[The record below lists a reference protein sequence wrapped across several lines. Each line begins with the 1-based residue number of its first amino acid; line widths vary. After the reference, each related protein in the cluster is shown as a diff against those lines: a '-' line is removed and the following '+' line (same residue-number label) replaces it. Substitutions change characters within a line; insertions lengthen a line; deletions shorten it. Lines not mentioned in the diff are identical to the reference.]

1 MSREIIAL
9 FAETGRATG
18 NKDRAA
24 AHRDKDRVG
33 LCFVWAAWPEP
44 GGARMLLQ
52 TRSRPGDPYLGSLD
66 SPAGG
71 HVQAEAPHAETARR
85 EFAEEVG
92 LALNP
97 GELVFLGQLHLQDP
111 SERYWRHAMQFFY
124 LCTRPVALTATVFNE
139 EVNAFVE
146 VALADFD
153 ALVHGRVQAIPAR
166 ARYESTPTKIRPR
179 EVTAAAFAAYNEQIM
194 DAIRRSSRSIQ
205 AYLATGAIDATIF
218 PASG

>member
-1 MSREIIAL
+1 MTKERITL
-9 FAETGRATG
+9 FDARGNPTG

-71 HVQAEAPHAETARR
+71 HVQADEPHAETARR

-124 LCTRPVALTATVFNE
+124 LCTRPIALTATVFNE

-146 VALADFD
+146 VALVDFD
-153 ALVHGRVQAIPAR
+153 ALVHGRVQTILAR
-166 ARYESTPTKIRPR
+166 ARYESTPNEIRPR
-179 EVTAAAFAAYNEQIM
+179 AVTPAAFAAYNEQIM
-194 DAIRRSSRSIQ
+194 DAIRRSSRAIQ
-205 AYLATGAIDATIF
+205 TYLATGAIDATIF

>member
-9 FAETGRATG
+9 FDETGRATG

-24 AHRDKDRVG
+24 AHRGKDRVG
-33 LCFVWAAWPEP
+33 LCFVWAAWPVVLVQLRQLP
-44 GGARMLLQ
+44 R
-52 TRSRPGDPYLGSLD
+52 LGLVLH
-66 SPAGG
+66 
-71 HVQAEAPHAETARR
+71 HVQVGRRAEHAAVQADEPHAETARR

-153 ALVHGRVQAIPAR
+153 ALVHGRVQTIPAR
-166 ARYESTPTKIRPR
+166 ARYESTPNKIRPR
-179 EVTAAAFAAYNEQIM
+179 EVTPAAFAAYNEQIM
-194 DAIRRSSRSIQ
+194 DAIRRSSRAIQ
-205 AYLATGAIDATIF
+205 TYLATGAIDATIF

>member
-9 FAETGRATG
+9 FDETGRATG

-71 HVQAEAPHAETARR
+71 HVQADEPHAETARR

-124 LCTRPVALTATVFNE
+124 LCTRPVALTATVFSE

-153 ALVHGRVQAIPAR
+153 ALVHGRVQTIPAR
-166 ARYESTPTKIRPR
+166 ARYESTPNKIRPR
-179 EVTAAAFAAYNEQIM
+179 EVTPAAFAAYNEQIM
-194 DAIRRSSRSIQ
+194 DAIRRSSRAIQ

>member
-9 FAETGRATG
+9 FDETGRATG

-71 HVQAEAPHAETARR
+71 HVQADEPHAETARR

-92 LALNP
+92 LALDP

-166 ARYESTPTKIRPR
+166 ARYESTPNEIRPR
-179 EVTAAAFAAYNEQIM
+179 EVTPAAFAAYNEQIM
-194 DAIRRSSRSIQ
+194 DAIRRSSRAIQ

>member
-9 FAETGRATG
+9 FDETGRATG

-71 HVQAEAPHAETARR
+71 HVQADEPHAETARR

-92 LALNP
+92 LALDP

-111 SERYWRHAMQFFY
+111 TERYWRHAMQFFY

-166 ARYESTPTKIRPR
+166 ARYESTPNEIRPR
-179 EVTAAAFAAYNEQIM
+179 EVTPAAFAAYNEQIM
-194 DAIRRSSRSIQ
+194 DAIRRSSRAIQ

>member
-1 MSREIIAL
+1 
-9 FAETGRATG
+9 
-18 NKDRAA
+18 
-24 AHRDKDRVG
+24 
-33 LCFVWAAWPEP
+33 
-44 GGARMLLQ
+44 MLLQ

-71 HVQAEAPHAETARR
+71 HVQADEPHAETARR

-92 LALNP
+92 LALDP

-124 LCTRPVALTATVFNE
+124 LCTRPIALTATVFNE

-153 ALVHGRVQAIPAR
+153 ALVHGRVQTIPAR
-166 ARYESTPTKIRPR
+166 ARYESTPNEIRPR
-179 EVTAAAFAAYNEQIM
+179 EVTPAAFAAYNEQIM
-194 DAIRRSSRSIQ
+194 DAIRRSSRAIQ
-205 AYLATGAIDATIF
+205 TYLATGAIDATIF

>member
-9 FAETGRATG
+9 FDETGRATG

-33 LCFVWAAWPEP
+33 LCFVWTAWPEP

-66 SPAGG
+66 APAGG
-71 HVQAEAPHAETARR
+71 HIQAYEPHAETARR

-111 SERYWRHAMQFFY
+111 SARYWRHAMQFFY
-124 LCTRPVALTATVFNE
+124 LCTRPIALTATVFNE

-153 ALVHGRVQAIPAR
+153 ALVHGRVQTIPAR
-166 ARYESTPTKIRPR
+166 ARYESTPDEIRPR
-179 EVTAAAFAAYNEQIM
+179 EVTPAAFAAYNEQIM
-194 DAIRRSSRSIQ
+194 DAIRRSSRAIQ

>member
-1 MSREIIAL
+1 MARERISL
-9 FAETGRATG
+9 FDARG
-18 NKDRAA
+18 NPTASKDRAA
-24 AHRDKDRVG
+24 AHRDGDRVG
-33 LCFVWAAWPEP
+33 LCFVWAAWSEP

-71 HVQAEAPHAETARR
+71 HVQADEPHAETARR

-97 GELVFLGQLHLQDP
+97 GELVFLGQLHLEDP
-111 SERYWRHAMQFFY
+111 SKRYWRHAMQFFY

-153 ALVHGRVQAIPAR
+153 ALVHGRVQTIPAR
-166 ARYESTPTKIRPR
+166 ARYESTPNEIRPR
-179 EVTAAAFAAYNEQIM
+179 EVTPAAFAAYNEQIM
-194 DAIRRSSRSIQ
+194 DAIRRSSRAIQ